1 MEVENEAS
9 SNPVCKGK
17 FSKNVTR
24 GDCCCTGVGA
34 AFGSE
39 CKQCPKK
46 DSSKIQLQIFLKL
59 YDSFEYTERNWFR
72 HQALSSHFLML
83 SYFCGTVGP
92 T

>member
-46 DSSKIQLQIFLKL
+46 DSSKIQL
-59 YDSFEYTERNWFR
+59 
-72 HQALSSHFLML
+72 
-83 SYFCGTVGP
+83 
-92 T
+92 